1 MHYRKFLGKTE
12 VLVLPFLGGT
22 TVEGPNGR
30 LRLSRAPKKNGWYQV
45 TVRKNLAEVQGAAD
59 APDLS
64 ALPKVRGH
72 LLGDRLV
79 RDGAV
84 AEPIALLPDDEPQR
98 FSLCTA
104 RRWHSGALLFDQ
116 LEFDS
121 DAEEGARRAL
131 EEDKGLANV
140 KGVPA
145 TLRAAFGYAL
155 VEAASRRLRIPFAPA
170 EVRNAILDVAQRGS
184 ERADAALH
192 HLEAEREQARK
203 EMAELLRRR
212 QQERAQEEVRAER
225 EKRAAMAQTAREAAD
240 VRAEAALRAAGAVL
254 GSTRRLRGDQQLEV
268 RFSFMGERFI
278 SIVDAA
284 TLQVIDSG
292 ICLGHPPRDE
302 LITLESLPSVI
313 KEAIDTDA
321 LVILNHG

>member
-1 MHYRKFLGKTE
+1 MQYRKFLGKTD
-12 VLVLPFLGGT
+12 LAVLPYLGGT
-22 TVEGPNGR
+22 TVDGPNGR
-30 LRLSRAPKKNGWYQV
+30 LRLQRPPKAPGWYRM
-45 TVRKNLAEVQGAAD
+45 TLRKGIAEVMDQAEP
-59 APDLS
+59 PDLS

-72 LLGDRLV
+72 LLGERLV

-84 AEPIALLPDDEPQR
+84 AEPVHLLPEDQPAR
-98 FSLCTA
+98 FSACAA
-104 RRWHSGALLFDQ
+104 RRWHSGELVFEA

-131 EEDKGLANV
+131 EDGRGLLEV

-155 VEAASRRLRIPFAPA
+155 VEAAGRRLRIPAAPA
-170 EVRNAILDVAQRGS
+170 ELRGQILAVAQEGPA
-184 ERADAALH
+184 RAEGALRA
-192 HLEAEREQARK
+192 LEVEREQARR
-203 EMAELLRRR
+203 ELAELQRRR
-212 QQERAQEEVRAER
+212 QQERAQAEVRAER
-225 EKRAAMAQTAREAAD
+225 ERRAAMARVSREQAD
-240 VRAEAALRAAGAVL
+240 VRAEAALRSAGATL
-254 GSTRRLRGDQQLEV
+254 HEARRRANDQLEV
-268 RFSFMGERFI
+268 VFSFMGERFV
-278 SIVDAA
+278 SVVDAA

-321 LVILNHG
+321 LVILRHA